1 MHTYCEPATET
12 NNPKTVTRELKKMF
26 VLAQRITKSS
36 STCTVVTRE
45 TEVVRTAANQ
55 RRMEK
60 KSKRNVQSTYAAA
73 CTVES
78 GA

>member
-1 MHTYCEPATET
+1 
-12 NNPKTVTRELKKMF
+12 MF